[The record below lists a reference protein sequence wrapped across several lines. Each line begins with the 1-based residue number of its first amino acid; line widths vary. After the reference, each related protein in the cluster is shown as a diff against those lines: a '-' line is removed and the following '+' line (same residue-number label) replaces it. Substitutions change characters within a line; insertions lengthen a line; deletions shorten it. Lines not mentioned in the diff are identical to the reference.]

1 MAGTKKTK
9 KAKLDPIILDVSD
22 FAIVVSDVGVLPTF
36 NPPAKPKTEFMLEFD
51 GDPGDEFI
59 VDKTQDPET
68 RRSITKIY
76 VLREEKL
83 MVPKTRIPIVKIT
96 KPI

>member
-9 KAKLDPIILDVSD
+9 KVKLDPLILDVND
-22 FAIVVSDVGVLPTF
+22 FAIVVSDVGVLPTVS
-36 NPPAKPKTEFMLEFD
+36 PVAKPKTEFMLEFD
-51 GDPGDEFI
+51 GEPGDEFI
-59 VDKTQDPET
+59 VDKTQDQET